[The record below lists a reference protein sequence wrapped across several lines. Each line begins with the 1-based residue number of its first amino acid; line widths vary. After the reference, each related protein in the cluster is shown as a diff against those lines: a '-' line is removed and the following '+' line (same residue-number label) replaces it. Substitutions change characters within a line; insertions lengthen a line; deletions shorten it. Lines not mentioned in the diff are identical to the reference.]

1 MSSWTLRASLT
12 NYARGHFVG
21 STICV
26 HSVYTSHLGWFPF
39 EIPFIQYLCTKYY
52 AVMSDNVFNTV
63 LYTSVHLGDLYHITM
78 KDI

>member
-1 MSSWTLRASLT
+1 MKS
-12 NYARGHFVG
+12 
-21 STICV
+21 
-26 HSVYTSHLGWFPF
+26 
-39 EIPFIQYLCTKYY
+39 PFIQYLCTKYY